1 MGKRTARENVTSNP
15 WLEILLRMLWAYKW
29 EDPITVVITDKDLR
43 RGKEKKDCTSADTL
57 VFKKMHVENS
67 TNYRM
72 VSLTYTDNILRQIT
86 KERVC
91 EDPAE
96 LRSSPYDLAR
106 IWKTRY
112 MFTTLLR
119 EGDWIGTLGKETK
132 QSTWISAR
140 PHGFLLLPSQ
150 EKNI

>member
-1 MGKRTARENVTSNP
+1 M
-15 WLEILLRMLWAYKW
+15 
-29 EDPITVVITDKDLR
+29 ITDKDLR
-43 RGKEKKDCTSADTL
+43 RGKEKKDCTSADIL

-72 VSLTYTDNILRQIT
+72 VSLTYMDNILRQIT

-106 IWKTRY
+106 I
-112 MFTTLLR
+112 
-119 EGDWIGTLGKETK
+119 
-132 QSTWISAR
+132 
-140 PHGFLLLPSQ
+140 
-150 EKNI
+150 